1 MHRCAKGRDEDGAG
15 WGGSMAPINGLIIPA
30 TQDATPCWEEIQ
42 KIKEEIPKNIQEK
55 SKKNTGENYKISLY
69 RPPRM
74 PPHHAGKK
82 SKK

>member
-42 KIKEEIPKNIQEK
+42 KMKEEIQKHSGEIPKNRIK
-55 SKKNTGENYKISLY
+55 FKKIPSKMEVAS
-69 RPPRM
+69 PP
-74 PPHHAGKK
+74 
-82 SKK
+82 